1 MASGGQGVPR
11 VEDEVHIYGISTAYH
26 LLTLS
31 NDPIVTD
38 VASLLRRVLETL
50 GPGGVECMQL
60 CQATLSMTSNKIKVA
75 DRVHGPSKKSL
86 IHQAMRAVLQEQ
98 HLMRWRGGSVRK
110 RCGETILDTSCPK
123 YYLEQETLAHVLN
136 HCPPHAVLVRR
147 TRHNKILKRLANA
160 VPETKGVKIQE
171 QVIPGD
177 TTALRP
183 HLVILNE
190 ARSEAYVVDVTV
202 PFEGEEVF
210 QAACRAIEEIDAY
223 LKPLMRAKGFRKVD
237 VFKFSQ
243 QRMYYITAT

>member
-1 MASGGQGVPR
+1 MGAKDQGRVTECGALHPASN
-11 VEDEVHIYGISTAYH
+11 HWI
-26 LLTLS
+26 
-31 NDPIVTD
+31 
-38 VASLLRRVLETL
+38 
-50 GPGGVECMQL
+50 
-60 CQATLSMTSNKIKVA
+60 
-75 DRVHGPSKKSL
+75 
-86 IHQAMRAVLQEQ
+86 
-98 HLMRWRGGSVRK
+98 RGGKYTSFSEYRFGLKARLNLLPTRSVRK

>member
-38 VASLLRRVLETL
+38 VACEAL
-50 GPGGVECMQL
+50 GTTARKHSQG
-60 CQATLSMTSNKIKVA
+60 TLS
-75 DRVHGPSKKSL
+75 P
-86 IHQAMRAVLQEQ
+86 QEFLNSPPQ
-98 HLMRWRGGSVRK
+98 KGFGDIRSVRK